1 MINKDVV
8 VVNLTGVAVKAGGG
22 AVKAVYFEAGS
33 ASVPLP
39 STTFPCVVSYSQ
51 WLCPYH
57 QSNIFPFVVLDPNA
71 DCVALNPASVFFM
84 L

>member
-39 STTFPCVVSYSQ
+39 STTFPCVVS
-51 WLCPYH
+51 WLCPCH
-57 QSNIFPFVVLDPNA
+57 PSNIFPFVVLDPNA
-71 DCVALNPASVFFM
+71 DYVALNPASVFFM